1 MKLQRITSLALLLL
15 MLAGSSIA
23 ADRKVLLELF
33 TNAG

>member
-1 MKLQRITSLALLLL
+1 MNLQRIIALAMLLL